1 MKKSII
7 LLLVLFLV
15 TGCVNINNSSID
27 TILDESLKTSIKMH
41 NVTSSGYNYYLP
53 KGISIIKENSNNYIL
68 MDEDNHKYY
77 LYIDIVSKYHNV
89 ESNYEE
95 VKDVYYSKDL
105 NRDKYFGYIEINEFS
120 DRYFVEMMYNYSKIE
135 TYVDKDS
142 LNRVIANISTILN
155 SVSYN
160 DDILNTLI
168 GENVLKYNE
177 ETYDIFKTKRQTGD
191 FLDYI
196 ELYDTYVDEDVKE
209 EDVIDIKED

>member
-1 MKKSII
+1 MKKIII

-27 TILDESLKTSIKMH
+27 TIIDDSLKTKITMH
-41 NVTSSGYNYYLP
+41 NVTSSGYKYYLP
-53 KGISIIKENSNNYIL
+53 KGISIIKEKSNNYVL
-68 MDEDNHKYY
+68 MDEDNNKYY
-77 LYIDIVSKYHNV
+77 LYVDIVSKYHKI

-95 VKDVYYSKDL
+95 TKEVYFSKSL
-105 NRDKYFGYIEINEFS
+105 NRDDYYGYLEINEL
-120 DRYFVEMMYNYSKIE
+120 DNKYFIEMMYNYSKIE
-135 TYVDKDS
+135 TYIEKDS
-142 LNRVIANISTILN
+142 LNKVIANISTILN

-160 DDILNTLI
+160 NEVLNTLI

-196 ELYDTYVDEDVKE
+196 ELYDTYYEKDIKE

>member
-1 MKKSII
+1 MKKIII
-7 LLLVLFLV
+7 LLTVLLLV

-27 TILDESLKTSIKMH
+27 TIVNDALNTKNSMH
-41 NVTSSGYNYYLP
+41 NVTSNGYKYYLP
-53 KGISIIKENSNNYIL
+53 KGISIVKENSNNYIL
-68 MDEDNHKYY
+68 MDENNDKYY
-77 LYIDIVSKYHNV
+77 LYIDIVSKYHNI

-95 VKDVYYSKDL
+95 TSDVYYSKSL
-105 NRDKYFGYIEINEFS
+105 NRENNYGYLEINEL
-120 DRYFVEMMYNYSKIE
+120 DNKYFIEMMYNYSKIE
-135 TYVDKDS
+135 AYIDKDS

-160 DDILNTLI
+160 NEVLNTLI

-196 ELYDTYVDEDVKE
+196 ELYDTYKEENIKE
-209 EDVIDIKED
+209 EDIIDIKED